1 LIGTNKKTA
10 SRRLPRAGLTA
21 PVQGS
26 GAASGA
32 QARAA
37 LGKRFHFA
45 DIVCFM
51 NGDSYLA
58 FQTLIICV
66 LLFLVGTTAVV
77 EHPEWFQ

>member
-1 LIGTNKKTA
+1 
-10 SRRLPRAGLTA
+10 
-21 PVQGS
+21 
-26 GAASGA
+26 
-32 QARAA
+32 
-37 LGKRFHFA
+37 
-45 DIVCFM
+45 M